1 MIFAREISDP
11 LTRLVKTL
19 DKQLAAIPRRKG
31 EDKLGVFVV
40 FCTDDPNMPKRL
52 EKLIDDEGLKHV
64 VLCTFAPSGPVRY
77 RIAAD
82 ASHTVLVYRADIVTA
97 NFALRKDELDEDT
110 EEFILKA
117 VKKVLP
123 KK

>member
-11 LTRLVKTL
+11 LTSLVKTL